1 MSATSRGAFVCL
13 RLARCFFP
21 DDADDLPKQPQRLAG
36 LVYGPEKPAQWGEN
50 TRASDFYDLKGVL
63 EFFLGALRTTVEV
76 LRQPP
81 PYLHPAKAGSILWE
95 GESLG
100 IFGEAHPR
108 VALDWDF
115 RRPPL
120 ILNWTLSAFIA
131 VKNPRRRRRVA
142 LSRGVAGFGD
152 TGAGRH
158 CRRRFTGGDKADP
171 GAGFSR

>member
-1 MSATSRGAFVCL
+1 MRF
-13 RLARCFFP
+13 
-21 DDADDLPKQPQRLAG
+21 
-36 LVYGPEKPAQWGEN
+36 
-50 TRASDFYDLKGVL
+50 
-63 EFFLGALRTTVEV
+63 RTTVEV

-120 ILNWTLSAFIA
+120 IFELDFERLYSRKESPVAAA
-131 VKNPRRRRRVA
+131 V
-142 LSRGVAGFGD
+142 SRFPVVSRDLAILAPEG
-152 TGAGRH
+152 TG
-158 CRRRFTGGDKADP
+158 RRRFTGGDKADP
-171 GAGFSR
+171 GAGFQPLICFDFYVGGNIPPGKKSFVYE

>member
-1 MSATSRGAFVCL
+1 M
-13 RLARCFFP
+13 
-21 DDADDLPKQPQRLAG
+21 
-36 LVYGPEKPAQWGEN
+36 
-50 TRASDFYDLKGVL
+50 
-63 EFFLGALRTTVEV
+63 GALRTTVEV

-120 ILNWTLSAFIA
+120 IFELDFERLYSRKESPVAA
-131 VKNPRRRRRVA
+131 RRVA

>member
-1 MSATSRGAFVCL
+1 M
-13 RLARCFFP
+13 
-21 DDADDLPKQPQRLAG
+21 
-36 LVYGPEKPAQWGEN
+36 
-50 TRASDFYDLKGVL
+50 
-63 EFFLGALRTTVEV
+63 

-120 ILNWTLSAFIA
+120 IFELDFERLYSRKESPVAAAVSRFPVVSRDLAILAPEGTVAADLLAATRLIQAPVSAVDLFDFYVGGNIPPG
-131 VKNPRRRRRVA
+131 KKSFGLRV
-142 LSRGVAGFGD
+142 
-152 TGAGRH
+152 TMQ
-158 CRRRFTGGDKADP
+158 GDKQNLKDEDINAALDKITSALADV
-171 GAGFSR
+171 GGVRRGG